1 MTIAP
6 ITLDFSTRFGAEEVF
21 NPLGF
26 LQLVLICRVLVW
38 DSMLSLLGRMTPGK
52 RGLMLI
58 LLGSLASLDILGME
72 LS

>member
-1 MTIAP
+1 M
-6 ITLDFSTRFGAEEVF
+6 L
-21 NPLGF
+21 F
-26 LQLVLICRVLVW
+26 LLV
-38 DSMLSLLGRMTPGK
+38 RMTPGK